1 MALFR
6 IAPVREPLYVRILLQ
21 AMQIETFL
29 ITHGGP
35 GSIELFRHLI
45 QMEARSI
52 QWISPMFVPSLSW
65 QMLGL

>member
-1 MALFR
+1 
-6 IAPVREPLYVRILLQ
+6 
-21 AMQIETFL
+21 MQIETFL